1 MTAPIRVFQ
10 VATGNVGSEM
20 IKRIAAEPGLE
31 LVGVHCYSPE
41 KIGRDAG
48 ELVGLAPNGVT
59 TTGTVEEILAARP
72 DVLTFHGVFPD
83 EDLVSVHPIFNLY
96 NRRWPIRGGAENL
109 APAKFVNGGAAM
121 ESVVGA
127 GSIVSAASVRNSVLS
142 SNVAIDDGAIVEGSV
157 LMPGVRVGRGA
168 VVRHAILDKNVVV
181 GPGEMVGVD
190 LERDRERFSVSSGGV
205 VAVGKGVW
213 I

>member
-48 ELVGLAPNGVT
+48 ELVGQAPNGVT

-83 EDLVSVHPIFNLY
+83 EDLY
-96 NRRWPIRGGAENL
+96 
-109 APAKFVNGGAAM
+109 
-121 ESVVGA
+121 
-127 GSIVSAASVRNSVLS
+127 
-142 SNVAIDDGAIVEGSV
+142 
-157 LMPGVRVGRGA
+157 VRV
-168 VVRHAILDKNVVV
+168 
-181 GPGEMVGVD
+181 
-190 LERDRERFSVSSGGV
+190 LEAGINIVTTAD
-205 VAVGKGVW
+205 W
-213 I
+213 ITGWHR